1 MKISNKMKPK
11 IRYSNGIKWFSSRLS
26 SRQCL
31 KSRIFTE
38 SYPCYNK
45 KKRIPLDPEK
55 LCRNLHDVGYY
66 RMYYYILYREQGF
79 HLLFGESFA
88 GKMKGLAFIMDPD
101 GYWIEIFDLTT
112 IRDVCAGAA

>member
-1 MKISNKMKPK
+1 
-11 IRYSNGIKWFSSRLS
+11 
-26 SRQCL
+26 
-31 KSRIFTE
+31 
-38 SYPCYNK
+38 
-45 KKRIPLDPEK
+45 
-55 LCRNLHDVGYY
+55 
-66 RMYYYILYREQGF
+66 MYYYILYREQGF